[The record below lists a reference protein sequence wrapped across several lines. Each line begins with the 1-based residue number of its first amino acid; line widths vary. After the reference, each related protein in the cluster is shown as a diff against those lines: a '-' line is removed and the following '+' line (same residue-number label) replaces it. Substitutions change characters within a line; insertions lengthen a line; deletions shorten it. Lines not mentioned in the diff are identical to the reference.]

1 MANVLAPLVILAG
14 LGAALALAGPGGS
27 VKAPGD
33 DQLEPGIAVRISAP
47 DPERTLAGTLDRA
60 DSPVHPAVAA
70 TLGRIWSAIELDG
83 VDPGRELLA
92 PLSLLEI
99 SVERSCPPPALLA
112 CSPAVRLTGLLED
125 APPPAGFDHAVAAA
139 LASGLRATGARA
151 PVVRSPANR
160 EGSGRVTSHGE
171 TLARWR
177 RTGGLVEV
185 VTGGLDLRPEAAD
198 VTDPASPHVDRDA
211 TATPEVR
218 IETDPVTLAALLR

>member
-33 DQLEPGIAVRISAP
+33 GQLEPGIAVRISAP
-47 DPERTLAGTLDRA
+47 DPKRTLAGTLYRG
-60 DSPVHPAVAA
+60 DSPLHPAIAA
-70 TLGRIWSAIELDG
+70 ALGRTWSAIERDG

-99 SVERSCPPPALLA
+99 SVEQSCPPPALLG
-112 CSPAVRLTGLLED
+112 CGPAVRLTGLLE
-125 APPPAGFDHAVAAA
+125 APPPPGFERAVGAS
-139 LASGLRATGARA
+139 LASALRATGARA
-151 PVVRSPANR
+151 LVVRGAASG

-171 TLARWR
+171 TLVRWR
-177 RTGGLVEV
+177 RSGDLVEV
-185 VTGGLDLRPEAAD
+185 VTAGLELRPEDAQD
-198 VTDPASPHVDRDA
+198 TDPASAPVDRDA